1 MIEKKEFLIPK
12 TIDEGVKLF
21 GDIKAGELIKTLS
34 VPLILSA
41 LTFYLPIGPFVKLGV
56 VAGLIII
63 PGYLIADRPVRK
75 NITVMYHLK
84 AWIRYELRQ
93 KELRYEKERYYETI
107 SEVED
112 QGTETKTDS
121 AKIHTIKSRV
131 GRVIDYDR
139 KQINQTVENHEPKYG
154 TYE

>member
-34 VPLILSA
+34 VPVILSA
-41 LTFYLPIGPFVKLGV
+41 ITFYLPVGPIIKLSV
-56 VAGLIII
+56 VAGLIIV

-84 AWIRYELRQ
+84 AWIKYELRQ
-93 KELRYEKERYYETI
+93 KEFRYEKERYYETI
-107 SEVED
+107 SEIED
-112 QGTETKTDS
+112 EGRKTKTNS
-121 AKIHTIKSRV
+121 AKIHTIESRTWKSTGHTGQQV
-131 GRVIDYDR
+131 S
-139 KQINQTVENHEPKYG
+139 KTS
-154 TYE
+154 